1 MLNKS
6 TVSEH
11 STDKY
16 NDITQFE
23 QAVCKC
29 AIKNKIA
36 SPPPNMNLQRYFTW
50 LISVLTPPINI

>member
-6 TVSEH
+6 TISEH

-23 QAVCKC
+23 QVVCKC
-29 AIKNKIA
+29 AIKIKIA
-36 SPPPNMNLQRYFTW
+36 LPP
-50 LISVLTPPINI
+50 